1 MLVCNRNKNSSS
13 HFQCYVSVN
22 ACLAWKAD
30 RAQHEGTRSPI
41 DRLRKVV
48 LPFDSDVWVPLADD
62 PHVLLKHPP
71 VASGDTEHR
80 QHRHHSARA
89 AGRSAA
95 ETQPPSTQPLPVKT
109 QRHCFMAQRN
119 PIRTEIKTSRI
130 PTGKPCVCW
139 DGLLHIPAQT
149 QSSGNTIGHQ
159 MTRFP

>member
-89 AGRSAA
+89 AGHSAA
-95 ETQPPSTQPLPVKT
+95 ETQPPSAQPLPVKT
-109 QRHCFMAQRN
+109 QRHCFMAQR
-119 PIRTEIKTSRI
+119 
-130 PTGKPCVCW
+130 KP
-139 DGLLHIPAQT
+139 DPH
-149 QSSGNTIGHQ
+149 
-159 MTRFP
+159 